1 MAPNKL
7 SAVDYVILVI
17 LLLSSAVIGAIFGFF
32 KSNKNSAQEFL
43 LAAGLN
49 IWVSVISIGVIC
61 TFYSSVGGMK
71 AVIWTDVLQSIV
83 MFVGLLA
90 VIIQGL
96 ISLGGFKRTFSI
108 ASRGGR
114 IEFDS
119 ADPRTRHTIWSLIIG
134 GSINALAT
142 YGFNQAQVQ
151 RYMCI
156 RSTRSAKQ
164 ALFMNAVGSALIVF
178 LSTLIGVI
186 IYAYYA
192 DCDPYTTKKLQ
203 EIDQILPYFVMEVL
217 GDKKGLP
224 GVFLA
229 CIFSGSLSTI
239 SSGLNSLAAVLVE
252 DVYKGLLGA
261 QITKRQMTSVIL
273 PLSIANCTDITNS
286 TLTNWTTS
294 TTIPT
299 FLNTKGSI
307 SSPDQKTAEFT
318 LRSTVDLLTTEMSIS
333 YSNETAYSTQNNN
346 QEELIYKTTSS
357 KHRQLSVPYNFILI
371 WLNSSVNEYDNQY
384 NDLMT
389 QFQRITK
396 SIRLFTDVDQCIEF
410 MRNIEDDKVLIIL
423 SNNIDMTYVPLINDL
438 HQVDSIYI
446 FSNEEIKPEQS
457 LLEYKKLKSLSSS
470 DPALIGTYNNIALAY
485 CSMNDYLRAIPFYK
499 KALKIQQLVCPVN
512 DLSIATTCINI
523 GRAHAIREYYSFARD
538 SYQEALKIQENVLD
552 PNDLRLAE
560 TYNNIGEMHRLTGN
574 CSAALQYFEK
584 TLQIQEKSLA
594 SNHPSLIKTKRDI
607 DQVRNSMKNIGKI
620 ISFLETVLKLKSK
633 SFLSNDT
640 SFNLSDDNMTTT
652 LEESYQYE
660 DMALEPSQ
668 TINTI
673 AHSIN
678 PNHSPAEV
686 FQEYDNE
693 CTTTFNSEKQR
704 EKKIDKQWTYP
715 VLLILPSLEKSPL
728 YSVLKV
734 ITNGCLMSPILIDEC
749 NDKLKSYQQI
759 KELILEVSSISV
771 SERDRML
778 TEISSFDNIQS
789 IYLLGKP
796 PETKQQRN
804 EFFNRFDKVCIF
816 CDDEEQI
823 AVQWVLDTANHCRIS
838 ANQYIKAGDKAVA
851 SEHFQRGIELYDRLK
866 DFIKSTQRQVS

>member
-1 MAPNKL
+1 
-7 SAVDYVILVI
+7 
-17 LLLSSAVIGAIFGFF
+17 
-32 KSNKNSAQEFL
+32 
-43 LAAGLN
+43 
-49 IWVSVISIGVIC
+49 
-61 TFYSSVGGMK
+61 
-71 AVIWTDVLQSIV
+71 
-83 MFVGLLA
+83 
-90 VIIQGL
+90 
-96 ISLGGFKRTFSI
+96 
-108 ASRGGR
+108 
-114 IEFDS
+114 
-119 ADPRTRHTIWSLIIG
+119 
-134 GSINALAT
+134 
-142 YGFNQAQVQ
+142 
-151 RYMCI
+151 
-156 RSTRSAKQ
+156 
-164 ALFMNAVGSALIVF
+164 
-178 LSTLIGVI
+178 
-186 IYAYYA
+186 
-192 DCDPYTTKKLQ
+192 
-203 EIDQILPYFVMEVL
+203 
-217 GDKKGLP
+217 
-224 GVFLA
+224 
-229 CIFSGSLSTI
+229 
-239 SSGLNSLAAVLVE
+239 
-252 DVYKGLLGA
+252 
-261 QITKRQMTSVIL
+261 
-273 PLSIANCTDITNS
+273 
-286 TLTNWTTS
+286 
-294 TTIPT
+294 
-299 FLNTKGSI
+299 
-307 SSPDQKTAEFT
+307 
-318 LRSTVDLLTTEMSIS
+318 
-333 YSNETAYSTQNNN
+333 
-346 QEELIYKTTSS
+346 
-357 KHRQLSVPYNFILI
+357 
-371 WLNSSVNEYDNQY
+371 
-384 NDLMT
+384 
-389 QFQRITK
+389 
-396 SIRLFTDVDQCIEF
+396 
-410 MRNIEDDKVLIIL
+410 
-423 SNNIDMTYVPLINDL
+423 
-438 HQVDSIYI
+438 
-446 FSNEEIKPEQS
+446 
-457 LLEYKKLKSLSSS
+457 
-470 DPALIGTYNNIALAY
+470 
-485 CSMNDYLRAIPFYK
+485 MNDYLRAIPFYK

-652 LEESYQYE
+652 LEESNQYE

-668 TINTI
+668 TINSI

-678 PNHSPAEV
+678 PNHSPAEI

-693 CTTTFNSEKQR
+693 CTTTFSSEKQR
-704 EKKIDKQWTYP
+704 EKKIDKQWIYP

>member
-114 IEFDS
+114 IEFDSVS

-252 DVYKGLLGA
+252 DVYKGLLGRQLTDQRQGFICRIVSVVLGVFVMSLTYVVSYLGSILNA
-261 QITKRQMTSVIL
+261 TLSLFGVLEGPIMGVFVLGFFFPQANRRGGLVGFFISLALELWIFLGVQITKRQMTSVIL

-299 FLNTKGSI
+299 FLKRDPLIDLYSVSYMWYTPIAVITVVLVGIIVSYLTGPLQPHDIDPKLIISVSAICCSIFPKRWHGSHQCDVNHEAFQKRQNDNNDMEMMTHGTHSSDHRSPSVQMVDTK
-307 SSPDQKTAEFT
+307 P
-318 LRSTVDLLTTEMSIS
+318 
-333 YSNETAYSTQNNN
+333 
-346 QEELIYKTTSS
+346 
-357 KHRQLSVPYNFILI
+357 
-371 WLNSSVNEYDNQY
+371 
-384 NDLMT
+384 
-389 QFQRITK
+389 
-396 SIRLFTDVDQCIEF
+396 
-410 MRNIEDDKVLIIL
+410 KVLIK
-423 SNNIDMTYVPLINDL
+423 SNMVA
-438 HQVDSIYI
+438 
-446 FSNEEIKPEQS
+446 
-457 LLEYKKLKSLSSS
+457 
-470 DPALIGTYNNIALAY
+470 PAL
-485 CSMNDYLRAIPFYK
+485 
-499 KALKIQQLVCPVN
+499 VV
-512 DLSIATTCINI
+512 
-523 GRAHAIREYYSFARD
+523 
-538 SYQEALKIQENVLD
+538 
-552 PNDLRLAE
+552 
-560 TYNNIGEMHRLTGN
+560 
-574 CSAALQYFEK
+574 
-584 TLQIQEKSLA
+584 
-594 SNHPSLIKTKRDI
+594 
-607 DQVRNSMKNIGKI
+607 
-620 ISFLETVLKLKSK
+620 
-633 SFLSNDT
+633 
-640 SFNLSDDNMTTT
+640 
-652 LEESYQYE
+652 
-660 DMALEPSQ
+660 
-668 TINTI
+668 
-673 AHSIN
+673 
-678 PNHSPAEV
+678 
-686 FQEYDNE
+686 
-693 CTTTFNSEKQR
+693 
-704 EKKIDKQWTYP
+704 
-715 VLLILPSLEKSPL
+715 SPL
-728 YSVLKV
+728 SAPVTTGEV
-734 ITNGCLMSPILIDEC
+734 HDSP
-749 NDKLKSYQQI
+749 
-759 KELILEVSSISV
+759 
-771 SERDRML
+771 
-778 TEISSFDNIQS
+778 F
-789 IYLLGKP
+789 
-796 PETKQQRN
+796 
-804 EFFNRFDKVCIF
+804 
-816 CDDEEQI
+816 
-823 AVQWVLDTANHCRIS
+823 AN
-838 ANQYIKAGDKAVA
+838 
-851 SEHFQRGIELYDRLK
+851 
-866 DFIKSTQRQVS
+866 